1 MRKLFSMLLTLVCA
15 TGVAIAGNIE
25 ASTVLPT
32 EGRPNHLYTMMSGA
46 GTYASPTTT
55 PLSGDSEKGLFAF
68 YPVENVDGAYYIY
81 SHNAK
86 KWLSYTKADSY
97 SGVKGF
103 ITLSSTKV
111 EDTYFQ
117 VNNYSENSY
126 EISPYKADNTVA
138 SIYLNWYQGVS
149 ANTDITLGLWTT
161 GGAGDS
167 GSSFTFEEVVI
178 VDRVYTITVP
188 ADVTL
193 TIAGTQYTTGSTL
206 TVEGSFNK
214 STATVVA
221 PEGKFAVIS
230 VNDTENTII
239 VSTATLPQQDTSAPY
254 TNAVLYPAQQD
265 AVGTASISSSND
277 VYTLSNNVLAA
288 SWMKVGDAL
297 YFAGAKA
304 MDLVA
309 GTEPFTVAFG
319 SGDNVPASAMTLVSV
334 TTENLTGKSDA
345 VGGAEHYDGVQLVA
359 NYTYTYN
366 ESDIEIVWRAVLR
379 DGSHYIRTEMD
390 LKGVDDVDMFN
401 IIPMI
406 YNVDTK
412 AAGSTPAVVGN
423 TRGAVL
429 MSNKIFAGLETPT
442 AYNTVGDASG
452 EEDSYDLTTSM
463 DPIALTKDSWLQVA
477 EGEVP
482 KRVEEATGANYPNV
496 YAYTTANDITLT
508 EGQKVEITVEYVSGA
523 NRLDL
528 GGAVLL
534 DASNAIAAVDYH
546 SGYAGSSTQNNTFT
560 FNAPYDGTFSIR
572 VFIQNTT
579 EAITANSNITIK
591 IYTPKEG
598 VVINT
603 DIVGIQG
610 RWSRNTTLAQGEI
623 WKVGAVV
630 GLVAQDGS
638 QTDEDIHKT
647 QKRRS
652 FLAYSERER
661 AVPWRAFTHY
671 NSWYELNINRNN
683 AAPGS
688 EHTNFT
694 SEDIEDVINHWKTD
708 FYERYEQAPVA
719 FVIDD
724 GWDNYGPWTFHS
736 GFPEEM
742 RPMVQLAKDMGAGVG
757 AWLGPVGGYGQSGNY
772 RRAYW
777 NDENRGGMQ
786 LSNPAYYETFLTAAN
801 NLVSNQDGVEGFN
814 RETDNYL
821 FFKFDGISAQF
832 SAVGPDAGD
841 TGNENAEGIIR
852 LERYV
857 REELREDIFF
867 NTTVG
872 TWASPFWYQISDATW
887 RQENDHDHIGNNSI
901 NRENWITYRDRLV
914 YQNYVTNSPICP
926 INTLM
931 THGFILTE
939 FGPPASDVR
948 DYDAVLREMRCAF
961 VCGSG
966 VVELYTDYK
975 LLNSINDGQLWADIA
990 ECMAWQKRN
999 ADVLPDAHWV
1009 GGSPWNGSS
1018 HEVYGWASWNGTKS
1032 TLALRNGGNDEQTY
1046 TFTLREALNIPAN
1059 VNGSIILRK
1068 SFNNQDALTGFTE
1081 GEAINID
1088 DELTVTLPGSSLF
1101 CFDGIDATATVQLVE
1116 SITLKAENESLEL
1129 PMNETMVVLAALNSS
1144 AAYPV
1149 LEWTTSDASIA
1160 TVRNGLVLPVAEGEV
1175 TITATAKD
1183 GSNKSASVTITVTPD
1198 PTIPTIDT
1206 TKKYYIKEV
1215 NSGLYL
1221 TADNY
1226 DAHVQGSKG
1235 GVNVVEKSTEKVADQ
1250 VFTLTAAEGDSKFY
1264 LETASGYYIYCQ
1276 GWNVD
1281 ALATKSAIEFVE
1293 SGENIY
1299 QLKKNDTEYFKVQE
1313 VDGVTYPF
1321 CDAAESAAA
1330 QWTLEEYVPE
1340 LTLEEVGNPTEDG
1353 VYRIFW
1359 KKDGRGYLAY
1369 HNDYPEKGVLADVT
1383 LGSYGSSH
1391 FNSETDPVEL
1401 EWYLITSERTGNK
1414 YLFNA
1419 SNGKFL
1425 TYSDRSANAAIASLL
1440 DAASPCPITIEENTS
1455 YSGNYII
1462 KANVNG
1468 TERLLSSGCGTAS
1481 ATGDPVRWNSIDQ
1494 MADGGSPLIFVKVTG
1509 AIVSQRIIDEA
1520 KLAIE
1525 DYENPAERDVVFE
1538 WTTSTAWTAVE
1549 DYTSAV
1555 LNDNALSNGVKYFDC
1570 GNITIEGARTIT
1582 STFAYIDGGHK
1593 LNMRGIE
1600 IIDENNN
1607 IVAGDY
1613 HVGTAGGSLVDNI
1626 YTVKVAEPGTYTV
1639 RCYATEGGGD
1649 QFNMSHG
1656 SITVSFE
1663 VEEAQNFTENVTF
1676 VAEFATLH
1684 LGYKVAV
1691 PAGVEAYAVS
1701 EVEDWAMLAPIEN
1714 VIPAATPVILR
1725 NVGDATSYDFS
1736 YTSDEAPTVE
1746 KNLLKGSIVDRYVAE
1761 DAFVLSLYDN
1771 EIGLYKATLNQLDNT
1786 AFFNNANRAYLPAA
1800 DELKAIF
1807 YAFNFDWN
1815 GTTGIEGVEAAE
1827 DNLKNA
1833 SYDLT
1838 GRKIKQITAPGIYII
1853 NGEKCV
1859 VK

>member
-1 MRKLFSMLLTLVCA
+1 MRKLFSMLLALVCA
-15 TGVAIAGNIE
+15 TIAAYAGNIE
-25 ASTVLPT
+25 VSTVLPT
-32 EGRPNHLYTMMSGA
+32 EGRPNHLYTMMNGA
-46 GTYASPTTT
+46 STYASPTTT
-55 PLSGDSEKGLFAF
+55 PVSGDAEKGLFAF
-68 YPVENVDGAYYIY
+68 YPVENVEGAYYIY

-86 KWLSYTKADSY
+86 QWLSYTKADSY

-111 EDTYFQ
+111 EDTYFR
-117 VNNYSENSY
+117 VNNYSENNY
-126 EISPYKADNTVA
+126 EISPYKSDNTVA
-138 SIYLNWYQGVS
+138 AIYLNWFQGVS
-149 ANTDITLGLWTT
+149 ANTDKTLGLWTS
-161 GGAGDS
+161 GGSGDS

-206 TVEGSFNK
+206 TIEGAFDK
-214 STATVVA
+214 STATVIA
-221 PEGKFAVIS
+221 PEGQFAVIQ
-230 VNDTENTII
+230 VNDSNNTIT
-239 VSTATLPQQDTSAPY
+239 VSTATLPQQEASAPY
-254 TNAVLYPAQQD
+254 TNAVLYPAQQE
-265 AVGTASISSSND
+265 AVGNASITDSND

-319 SGDNVPASAMTLVSV
+319 SGDIVTASAMTLVSV
-334 TTENLTGKSDA
+334 ETENLTGNANA
-345 VGGAEHYDGVQLVA
+345 VGGAEHFNGVQLVA

-366 ESDIEIVWRAVLR
+366 ESNIEIVWRAVLR

-442 AYNTVGDASG
+442 AYNTVGDATG
-452 EEDSYDLTTSM
+452 EEEKWNLTTAM
-463 DPIALTKDSWLQVA
+463 DPISLTADSWLQVA
-477 EGEVP
+477 EDEVP

-508 EGQKVEITVEYVSGA
+508 EGQKVEITVDYVSGA

-534 DASNAIAAVDYH
+534 DANNAITAVDYH
-546 SGYAGSSTQNNTFT
+546 SGYAGSSKQNNTFT
-560 FNAPYDGTFSIR
+560 FNAPYDGTFEIR

-579 EAITANSNITIK
+579 EAITASSRITIK

-610 RWSRNTTLAQGEI
+610 RWSRNTTLAQGET

-630 GLVAQDGS
+630 GLIAQDGS
-638 QTDEDIHKT
+638 QTNEDIHKT

-661 AVPWRAFTHY
+661 AVPWRAFAHY

-694 SEDIEDVINHWKTD
+694 SEDIVDVMNEWYDK
-708 FYERYEQAPVA
+708 FYNRYEQAPVA

-736 GFPEEM
+736 GFPNEM
-742 RPMVQLAKDMGAGVG
+742 RDMAEVADKMGSGLG

-777 NDENRGGMQ
+777 NEENRGGMQ
-786 LSNPAYYETFLTAAN
+786 LSNPAYYQAFKDAAY
-801 NLVSNQDGVEGFN
+801 NLVKNQGD
-814 RETDNYL
+814 YK

-832 SAVGPDAGD
+832 SSVGPDAGD

-887 RQENDHDHIGNNSI
+887 RQENDHDRIGNNSI

-931 THGFILTE
+931 THGFILTQ
-939 FGPPASDVR
+939 FGPPGGDNR
-948 DYDAVLREMRCAF
+948 DYNAVLREMRCAF

-966 VVELYTDYK
+966 VVELYTDYA
-975 LLNSINDGQLWADIA
+975 LLNSINNGQLWADIA

-999 ADVLPDAHWV
+999 ADVMPDAHWV

-1032 TLALRNGGNDEQTY
+1032 TLALRNGGNDAQSY

-1068 SFNNQDALTGFTE
+1068 SFSSQDALAGLTE

-1088 DELTVTLPGSSLF
+1088 TELTVNLPGSSLF
-1101 CFDGIDATATVQLVE
+1101 CFDGIDATATTQLIE
-1116 SITLKAENESLEL
+1116 SITLKTENESLEV
-1129 PMNETMVVLAALNSS
+1129 PVNETMVVLAALNST
-1144 AAYPV
+1144 ATYPV
-1149 LEWTTSDASIA
+1149 LEWTTNDASIA
-1160 TVRNGLVLPVAEGEV
+1160 TVSNGLVVPVAEGEV

-1183 GSNKSASVTITVTPD
+1183 GSNKSASVTITVTRDSTEPL
-1198 PTIPTIDT
+1198 IDT

-1226 DAHVQGSKG
+1226 DAHVQGTKG
-1235 GVNVVEKSTEKVADQ
+1235 GVNVVAKSAEKVADQ
-1250 VFTLTAAEGDSKFY
+1250 VFTFTVAEGENKFY
-1264 LETASGYYIYCQ
+1264 LETASDYYIYCQ

-1281 ALATKSAIEFVE
+1281 ALANKSAIEFVE
-1293 SGENIY
+1293 NEEGVY
-1299 QLKKNDTEYFKVQE
+1299 QLKKNDTQYFKVQE
-1313 VDGVTYPF
+1313 VGGVIYPF

-1369 HNDYPEKGVLADVT
+1369 HNDYPAKGVLADVT

-1401 EWYLITSERTGNK
+1401 DWYLITSERTGNK
-1414 YLFNA
+1414 YIFNA

-1425 TYSDRSANAAIASLL
+1425 TYSDRNANAGIASLL
-1440 DAASPCPITIEENTS
+1440 DAASPCPITIAENTS
-1455 YSGNYII
+1455 HSGNYII

-1468 TERLLSSGCGTAS
+1468 TERLLSSGCGTS
-1481 ATGDPVRWNSIDQ
+1481 STTGDPVRWNAMGQ
-1494 MADGGSPLIFVKVTG
+1494 MSDGGSPLIFVKVTG

-1520 KLAIE
+1520 KIVIE

-1538 WTTSTAWTAVE
+1538 WTTGTTWTAVE
-1549 DYTSAV
+1549 DYTSTI
-1555 LNDNALSNGVKYFDC
+1555 LNDYALANGSKYFDC
-1570 GNITIEGARTIT
+1570 GDITIEGARTIT
-1582 STFAYIDGGHK
+1582 ATFAYINGGHK

-1607 IVAGDY
+1607 VVAGDY
-1613 HVGTAGGSLVDNI
+1613 HVGTAGGSLVNNI
-1626 YTVKVAEPGTYTV
+1626 YTVKVAEAGTYTF
-1639 RCYATEGGGD
+1639 RCYATDGGD
-1649 QFNMSHG
+1649 LFSMTHG

-1663 VEEAQNFTENVTF
+1663 VEEVQNFTENVTF
-1676 VAEFATLH
+1676 AAEYATLH
-1684 LGYKVAV
+1684 LGYKVAI
-1691 PAGVEAYAVS
+1691 PEGVEAYVVS
-1701 EVEDWAMLAPIEN
+1701 EVADWAVLTPVEN
-1714 VIPAATPVILR
+1714 VIPAATPVILKKTGT
-1725 NVGDATSYDFS
+1725 GDSYDFS
-1736 YTSDEAPTVE
+1736 YTENAATAVE
-1746 KNLLKGSIVDRYVAE
+1746 KNLLKGSIVDRYVTDEAY
-1761 DAFVLSLYDN
+1761 VLGIVGGN
-1771 EIGLYKATLNQLDNT
+1771 IGLYKAEMNKLDNA
-1786 AFFNNANRAYLPAA
+1786 AFLNNAKKAYMPATTGQNA
-1800 DELKAIF
+1800 AF
-1807 YAFNFDWN
+1807 YSFNFDWN
-1815 GTTGIEGVEAAE
+1815 GTTGIEEIE
-1827 DNLKNA
+1827 NA
-1833 SYDLT
+1833 KELTKAIYDLT
-1838 GRKIKQITAPGIYII
+1838 GRKIEQISAPGIYII
-1853 NGEKCV
+1853 NGKKCF